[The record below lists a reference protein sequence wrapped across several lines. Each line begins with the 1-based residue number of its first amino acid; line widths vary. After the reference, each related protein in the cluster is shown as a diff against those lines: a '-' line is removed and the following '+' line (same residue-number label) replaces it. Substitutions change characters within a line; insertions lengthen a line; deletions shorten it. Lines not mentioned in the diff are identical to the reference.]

1 LLRKQESSS
10 FILIEGLIV
19 TWKKIMVISVT
30 LSFEVATFAVGNL
43 ISF

>member
-30 LSFEVATFAVGNL
+30 LSFEVATFAAGNL

>member
-30 LSFEVATFAVGNL
+30 LSFEVATFATGNL